1 LLAVRLENDPQ
12 MRIGRRRGG
21 RDSMDLPAKALIIY
35 LAQRPNP
42 ARARPPL

>member
-1 LLAVRLENDPQ
+1 

-35 LAQRPNP
+35 LAHCPNP